1 MTVPP
6 AYDRARATAL
16 RVERAR
22 GPAAERPCHNDL
34 LTANFI
40 DDGTRIRIVDW
51 EYAGMGDVFFDL
63 ANFSVNN
70 GLSKDETAGLLRAY
84 FGDVRPEH
92 ERALTL
98 MRYMSDFR
106 EAMWGVVQQAL
117 SDLDFDFR
125 GYADEHFQRLERT
138 ASERSFRR
146 ALG

>member
-1 MTVPP
+1 MP
-6 AYDRARATAL
+6 
-16 RVERAR
+16 
-22 GPAAERPCHNDL
+22 ERPCHNDL

-40 DDGTRIRIVDW
+40 DDGVRIRIVDW

-63 ANFSVNN
+63 ANLAVNN
-70 GLSKDETAGLLRAY
+70 GLSDEDGVGLLRAY

-98 MRYMSDFR
+98 MRFMSDFR

-117 SDLDFDFR
+117 SDLEFDFH
-125 GYADEHFQRLERT
+125 GYAEEHFDRLERT
-138 ASERSFRR
+138 ASARSFRK